1 MSRRMTKAQYEAL
14 MARRQQYIQHQK
26 TQQKRPVNSPESQET
41 NTVLNNSPPS
51 AHCLTYKLNWGIS
64 FRPLEQLTQNVFYRI
79 LIF

>member
-41 NTVLNNSPPS
+41 NTVLNNSPPPAAVPQPVPATPPAVDQALS
-51 AHCLTYKLNWGIS
+51 PATPPAIA
-64 FRPLEQLTQNVFYRI
+64 
-79 LIF
+79 